1 MKRVVLRIGCVAVCA
16 ALALTL
22 GCGCA
27 LLPPATGVPGAASS
41 AVSVPTDDSGKPLYD
56 PAVLNDGRLRVLY
69 CDGRSGSSTTI
80 LCGST
85 PLHQAARSENVS
97 LVEDSATGTADYWLR
112 SWSDPTGRGGRRT
125 ALYDKTGTEVMSF
138 EGEQN
143 ATLQNG
149 LLVLQESRLVD
160 GGYVPESGY
169 GTCQVIDL
177 ATGAALPVPEG
188 AYSCTLCGDK
198 LVFSCY
204 ARPEGLDDYDWD
216 TDYRQNSWVVV
227 QERDGNPIYRADAAS
242 AYRLFYDSDTLRDW
256 VELDVATGAETT
268 DQILYNV
275 LTGEQCTGFLQV
287 YPGGLASFSTGD
299 GRYELRDMTTEDR
312 GLIAAFDE
320 QPSQY
325 FPGYVVTW
333 HSGEDHGYEL
343 YDLETGTKTPLYDVN
358 TTDNTIAVY
367 ALDGSLRVYSKD
379 NGKLL
384 TDTTVEPVEHQQRV
398 RMSNYGSGYVWLKLQ
413 DNDRYETT
421 ATRLYGPQGLVSDL
435 TALQGKYSYVNYLT
449 TDPDG
454 RPMFY
459 GSRSAVG
466 SAYGNVCDVLDADG
480 KVVLQGLASCAGYY
494 SNSLN
499 ALPDH
504 VFAAQRGFYVGW
516 MDTSGNWLYCQSIFS
531 SATADDEPSYGY

>member
-1 MKRVVLRIGCVAVCA
+1 MKRVVLRIGCGAVCA

-56 PAVLNDGRLRVLY
+56 PAVLNDGRLRALY
-69 CDGRSGSSTTI
+69 CDSSTTI

-85 PLHQAARSENVS
+85 PLHQSTRSENVS

-149 LLVLQESRLVD
+149 LLVLQESRLID

-188 AYSCTLCGDK
+188 AYSCTVCGDK

-216 TDYRQNSWVVV
+216 TDYRQHSWVVV
-227 QERDGNPIYRADAAS
+227 QEKDGTPVYRAEAAS
-242 AYRLFYDSDTLRDW
+242 AYRLFYDSDTLSDW
-256 VELDVATGAETT
+256 VELDVAAGEETT
-268 DQILYNV
+268 DQILYNT

-287 YPGGLASFSTGD
+287 YPGGLASFSTSD

-343 YDLETGTKTPLYDVN
+343 YDLDTGAKTPLYDVDA
-358 TTDNTIAVY
+358 TDSTVAVY

-398 RMSNYGSGYVWLKLQ
+398 RMSNCGSGYVWLELQ

-435 TALQGKYSYVNYLT
+435 TALQGKYGYINYLT
-449 TDPDG
+449 TDPND
-454 RPMFY
+454 RPMFC
-459 GSRSAVG
+459 GIRSAVG

-480 KVVLQGLASCAGYY
+480 NVVLQGLSSCTGYY